1 MTKQS
6 KIYIAGH
13 RGMVGSALMR
23 RFNSAGYT
31 NLVVR
36 THQELDLLDQ
46 QAVFEFLSTEK
57 PEWVIVAAAKVGGIM
72 ANNTY
77 RGQFIYENLAIE
89 ANLIHGAHQAGIDNL
104 LFLGSSCIYPR
115 DCPQPMK
122 EEYLLTGPLEQTN
135 EPYAIAKI
143 AGIKLCENYYRQYG
157 RNYFSVMPT
166 NLYGPN
172 DNYNLETSHVLPALL
187 RKMHLAKCLA
197 DEDWNAIRRD
207 LNKIPIDNVNGTA
220 SKEKIL
226 TTLQK
231 HGIAN
236 HQPPTANGQLTLW
249 GTGSPF
255 REFLHVDDLADACV
269 YLMENI
275 RAEDVYSEGISHLNI
290 GTGKDITIRELAEM
304 IKAIVGFEGELRWDT
319 SKPDG
324 TPKKLLDVSRIKD
337 LGWEAAVDLIDGIN
351 RIIAEKEWRK

>member
-1 MTKQS
+1 
-6 KIYIAGH
+6 
-13 RGMVGSALMR
+13 
-23 RFNSAGYT
+23 
-31 NLVVR
+31 
-36 THQELDLLDQ
+36 
-46 QAVFEFLSTEK
+46 
-57 PEWVIVAAAKVGGIM
+57 
-72 ANNTY
+72 
-77 RGQFIYENLAIE
+77 
-89 ANLIHGAHQAGIDNL
+89 
-104 LFLGSSCIYPR
+104 
-115 DCPQPMK
+115 MK
-122 EEYLLTGPLEQTN
+122 EEYLLTGPLEYTN